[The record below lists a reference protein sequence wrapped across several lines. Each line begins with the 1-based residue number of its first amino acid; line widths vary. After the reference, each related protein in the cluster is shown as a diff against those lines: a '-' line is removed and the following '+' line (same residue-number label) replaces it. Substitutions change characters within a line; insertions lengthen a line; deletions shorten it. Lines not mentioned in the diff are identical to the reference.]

1 MHTTHFAETTAPPM
15 RFVSHQSPP
24 LEGTKWGKDAI
35 ARVKYTHDAM
45 IDLII
50 IDPSIS
56 QGAIARHFGYTEPWV
71 SRIFGS
77 DAFQARLA
85 QRKGDLVDPTI
96 VASVEERLRAVAS
109 RSLDLVM
116 EKLANPA
123 LCSLDQAMKA
133 VEVSTKALG
142 YGARQ
147 TNVAVQTSFV
157 VALPSQSASAADWA
171 SQHGGGG
178 VSAERPGAL
187 IEGGRGGF
195 AKIPGIE
202 SPELAALV
210 EVEG

>member
-1 MHTTHFAETTAPPM
+1 MHQTHFAETAQPQTAPM
-15 RFVSHQSPP
+15 RYASPP
-24 LEGTKWGKDAI
+24 LEGTKWGKGAI
-35 ARVKYTHDAM
+35 QRVKYSHDAM

-50 IDPSIS
+50 MNPAIS
-56 QGAIARHFGYTEPWV
+56 QGEIAKAFGYTEPWV

-85 QRKGDLVDPTI
+85 QRKGDLVDPTL

-116 EKLANPA
+116 EKLENPK
-123 LCSLDQAMKA
+123 LCTLDQAMKA

-157 VALPSQSASAADWA
+157 VAMPSVNPDANSWA
-171 SQHGGGG
+171 EQHRGG
-178 VSAERPGAL
+178 VVVEGAPTAQ
-187 IEGGRGGF
+187 IEGEKKF
-195 AKIPGIE
+195 QKVPGIE

-210 EVEG
+210 ERID

>member
-1 MHTTHFAETTAPPM
+1 MHQTHFAEQAQPTPAPM
-15 RFVSHQSPP
+15 RYASAP
-24 LEGTKWGKDAI
+24 LEGTKWGKDSI
-35 ARVKYTHDAM
+35 QRVKYSHDAM
-45 IDLII
+45 IDMII
-50 IDPSIS
+50 VNPAIS
-56 QGAIARHFGYTEPWV
+56 QGEIAKAFGYTEPWV

-85 QRKGDLVDPTI
+85 QRKCDLVDPTL

-116 EKLANPA
+116 EKLENPK
-123 LCSLDQAMKA
+123 LCTLDQVMKA

-157 VALPSQSASAADWA
+157 VAMPSVNPNANDWA
-171 SQHGGGG
+171 AQHRGG
-178 VSAERPGAL
+178 VVVEGTPAVQ
-187 IEGGRGGF
+187 IEGEKKF
-195 AKIPGIE
+195 QKVPGIE

-210 EVEG
+210 ERID

>member
-1 MHTTHFAETTAPPM
+1 MHQTHFAEQAQPTPAPM
-15 RFVSHQSPP
+15 RYASAP
-24 LEGTKWGKDAI
+24 LEGTKWGKDSI
-35 ARVKYTHDAM
+35 QRVKYSHDAM

-50 IDPSIS
+50 VNPAIS
-56 QGAIARHFGYTEPWV
+56 QGEIAKAFGYTEPWV

-85 QRKGDLVDPTI
+85 QRKCDLVDPTL

-116 EKLANPA
+116 EKLENPK
-123 LCSLDQAMKA
+123 LCTLDQVMKA

-157 VALPSQSASAADWA
+157 VAMPAVNPDAANWA
-171 SQHGGGG
+171 NQHRGG
-178 VSAERPGAL
+178 VA
-187 IEGGRGGF
+187 IEGAPQAQIEGERKF
-195 AKIPGIE
+195 QKVPGIE

-210 EVEG
+210 ERVD

>member
-1 MHTTHFAETTAPPM
+1 MHQTHFAEQAQPAAAPM
-15 RFVSHQSPP
+15 RYASAP

-35 ARVKYTHDAM
+35 QRVKYSHDAM

-50 IDPSIS
+50 VNPAIS
-56 QGAIARHFGYTEPWV
+56 QGEIAKAFGYTEPWV

-85 QRKGDLVDPTI
+85 QRKGDLVDPTL

-116 EKLANPA
+116 EKLENPK
-123 LCSLDQAMKA
+123 LCTLDQAMKA

-157 VALPSQSASAADWA
+157 VAMPSVNPDANSWA
-171 SQHGGGG
+171 EQHRGG
-178 VSAERPGAL
+178 VVVESPPAGL
-187 IEGGRGGF
+187 LEGEKKF
-195 AKIPGIE
+195 QKVPGIE

-210 EVEG
+210 ERID

>member
-1 MHTTHFAETTAPPM
+1 MSSTVEAGM
-15 RFVSHQSPP
+15 RYAGRQSAP

-35 ARVKYTHDAM
+35 QRVRYSHDAM

-50 IDPSIS
+50 CDPGIS
-56 QGAIARHFGYTEPWV
+56 QGDIARNFGYTEPWV

-85 QRKGDLVDPTI
+85 QRKCDIVDPTL
-96 VASVEERLRAVAS
+96 VASVEERLRAVAG
-109 RSLDLVM
+109 RSLDLVL

-123 LCSLDQAMKA
+123 LCTLDQAMKA

-157 VALPSQSASAADWA
+157 VALPQQTASAADWA
-171 SQHGGGG
+171 EQHGAAK
-178 VSAERPGAL
+178 S
-187 IEGGRGGF
+187 GF
-195 AKIPGIE
+195 SKVPGIE

-210 EVEG
+210 EIEG

>member
-1 MHTTHFAETTAPPM
+1 MHTTHFAEPPM
-15 RFVSHQSPP
+15 RFASRQSPP
-24 LEGTKWGKDAI
+24 LEGTATGKDAI

-50 IDPSIS
+50 VDPGIS
-56 QGAIARHFGYTEPWV
+56 QGDLAKNFGYTESWV

-85 QRKGDLVDPTI
+85 QRKCDIVDPTL
-96 VASVEERLRAVAS
+96 VASVEERLRAVAG

-116 EKLANPA
+116 QKLENPA
-123 LCSLDQAMKA
+123 LCTLDQVMKA

-157 VALPSQSASAADWA
+157 VALPSQSTSAADWA
-171 SQHGGGG
+171 AQHGGGG
-178 VSAERPGAL
+178 AQAQPAGAL
-187 IEGGRGGF
+187 LEGGQSEFRR
-195 AKIPGIE
+195 IPGIE

-210 EVEG
+210 EVEHG

>member
-1 MHTTHFAETTAPPM
+1 MHQTHFADQPAAAPPPM
-15 RFVSHQSPP
+15 RYASAP

-35 ARVKYTHDAM
+35 QRVKYSHDAM

-50 IDPSIS
+50 VNPGIS
-56 QGAIARHFGYTEPWV
+56 QGEVAKAFGYTEPWV

-85 QRKGDLVDPTI
+85 QRKADLVDPTL

-116 EKLANPA
+116 EKLENPK
-123 LCSLDQAMKA
+123 LSTLDQVLKA

-157 VALPSQSASAADWA
+157 VAMPAVNPNATDWA
-171 SQHGGGG
+171 AQHRGG
-178 VSAERPGAL
+178 VVVENPPQLADEAGKK
-187 IEGGRGGF
+187 F
-195 AKIPGIE
+195 QKVPGIE

-210 EVEG
+210 ERID

>member
-1 MHTTHFAETTAPPM
+1 MHTTHFEQPAAAPF
-15 RFVSHQSPP
+15 RFASPQSAP
-24 LEGTKWGKDAI
+24 LEGTKWGKNAI
-35 ARVKYTHDAM
+35 ARVKYTHDGM

-50 IDPSIS
+50 INPSIS
-56 QGAIARHFGYTEPWV
+56 QGEIAKHFGYTEPWV

-85 QRKGDLVDPTI
+85 QRKCDIVDPTL

-116 EKLANPA
+116 EKLENPK
-123 LCSLDQAMKA
+123 LCTLDQAMKA

-157 VALPSQSASAADWA
+157 VALPGAMTNAADWA
-171 SQHGGGG
+171 QQHSGGGAGG
-178 VSAERPGAL
+178 VVAKQPGAL
-187 IEGGRGGF
+187 LEGGY

-210 EVEG
+210 EIES

>member
-1 MHTTHFAETTAPPM
+1 MHQTHFAETAQPQAAPM
-15 RFVSHQSPP
+15 RYASPP

-35 ARVKYTHDAM
+35 QRVKYSHDAM

-50 IDPSIS
+50 VNPAIS
-56 QGAIARHFGYTEPWV
+56 QGEIAKAFGYTEPWV

-85 QRKGDLVDPTI
+85 QRKSDLVDPTL
-96 VASVEERLRAVAS
+96 VASVEERLQAVAF

-116 EKLANPA
+116 EKLENPK
-123 LCSLDQAMKA
+123 LCTLDQAMKA

-157 VALPSQSASAADWA
+157 VAMPSVNPDANSWA
-171 SQHGGGG
+171 EQHRGG
-178 VSAERPGAL
+178 VVVESPPAGL
-187 IEGGRGGF
+187 IEGEKKF
-195 AKIPGIE
+195 QKVPGIE

-210 EVEG
+210 ERID